1 MVAVFPAEAQ
11 QAPEPDR
18 RPPAAPADSLRAPVQ
33 PLPAFFRS
41 LVIPGWGQAV
51 LDRKLTGGLFI
62 IWEAVTVSMTL
73 KAAREVRHL
82 ERVEG
87 FPERQDESPLLRS
100 KRSEREDWLV
110 LLIFNHLFAGLEAYV
125 GAHLWDFPRDVQ
137 VRVIP
142 GSSGGAGAGLTVSI
156 PIRLR

>member
-1 MVAVFPAEAQ
+1 VAAFPASAQ
-11 QAPEPDR
+11 QVPEPDR
-18 RPPAAPADSLRAPVQ
+18 RPAAIIADTLRAPVQ

-41 LVIPGWGQAV
+41 LILPGWGQAV

-87 FPERQDESPLLRS
+87 FPERGAESPLLLS
-100 KRSEREDWLV
+100 KRAEREDWLV
-110 LLIFNHLFAGLEAYV
+110 LLLFNHLFAGLEAYV
-125 GAHLWDFPRDVQ
+125 SAHLWDFPRDVQ
-137 VRVIP
+137 VRMIP
-142 GSSGGAGAGLTVSI
+142 GAPGGAGAGLTLSL